1 MDINISQ
8 KSPYTIRNNAT
19 PQQTGFWAKLKE
31 QNGWN
36 ALGFH
41 IEILSDGKIQS
52 SADMLVLVTYIASDL
67 TMAYVPYIP
76 FSEVHTIHTGN
87 ILEELTETIHPYLP
101 DNVLFFRY
109 DVPWES
115 PWTQDHDRYDNSGN
129 WLGNPEPHIRELR
142 MNFGTQNHA
151 LRKAVSDA
159 LPTNTI
165 FIDLNKST
173 QELIYNMKSKTRYNI
188 RLSQKKGVDVRIA
201 ERTEL
206 DKWYEIYAE
215 TTQRNHI
222 HADDYKF
229 FDHAIEAQNSDKET
243 DLYMLIAEKNKTP
256 LAGMFL
262 TIVNEQATY
271 LYGASSSRNRNLM
284 GTYQLQWE
292 AMQLAKQCGCT
303 RYDMFGVSPSPDTS
317 HPMYGLYRFKSGFG
331 GHLFHRQGCWDY
343 VFDEAK
349 YNIYRATEAQSVGY
363 HN

>member
-1 MDINISQ
+1 MDISIYQ

-41 IEILSDGKIQS
+41 VDISSDKTVHR

-67 TMAYVPYIP
+67 TMAYIPYIP
-76 FSEVHTIHTGN
+76 FSEVHTTHTGN
-87 ILEELTETIHPYLP
+87 LLEELAEAIHPHLP
-101 DNVLFFRY
+101 DNVLFIRY

-115 PWTQDHDRYDNSGN
+115 PWTQENDRYDYAGN
-129 WLGNPEPHIRELR
+129 WLGNPEPHVRELR
-142 MNFGTQNHA
+142 MNFGTHNHA
-151 LRKAVSDA
+151 LRKAVTDA

-165 FIDLNKST
+165 FIDLDKSN
-173 QELIYNMKSKTRYNI
+173 QELLHDMKGKTRYNI

-201 ERTEL
+201 KSSEL
-206 DKWYEIYAE
+206 NKWYEIYAE
-215 TTQRNHI
+215 TTRRNHI
-222 HADDYKF
+222 HADDYTF
-229 FDHAIEAQNSDKET
+229 FDRAIKAQASDTET
-243 DLYMLIAEKNKTP
+243 DVHMLIAEKDETP

-271 LYGASSSRNRNLM
+271 LYGASSSQCRNLM

-292 AMQLAKQCGCT
+292 AMQLAKQSGCK
-303 RYDMFGVSPSPDTS
+303 RYDMFGVSPSPDSS

-343 VFDEAK
+343 VFGEAK
-349 YNIYRATEAQSVGY
+349 YNAYRATEAHSVGY